1 MIYYT
6 SVHKEELMIKCF
18 RIHGDNIVE
27 CERLFNLITK
37 SIQIQK
43 IERYFLSPACPYIK
57 VTTLD
62 CDILIFKCFPGFNKN
77 TSDRWTSNIFQ
88 ILKDN
93 GSFLNETPD
102 VLLTEETDNGEKILL
117 AIEFCSALQAGNQ
130 AWQRSGRAYS
140 TARANVCPYLYIIDF
155 VKYELDENRN
165 RKALRFPNV
174 AIPYSYYNAS
184 KHWKF
189 PAIQVYFKSEEFQPS
204 FDSSLQNFDTS
215 LFGENDV
222 YSLLYGLLYKT
233 DVTPIYISLI
243 QKSLKIMDFML
254 TSSNPNSYT
263 KEDWES
269 IKNNYSGNILAFSKH
284 NNRFPFAKKIAQ
296 KSITGHNKDFA
307 NLATKYSIGIA
318 SKDLPFGLIPSYN
331 KIAFANELL
340 TLYPNMDAEFYR
352 KLATPSDLIICIFK
366 GFKPHGDDARPDRGI
381 LPLIAMLFGETIEIL
396 TFVYGETLESTI
408 QKLDQNILSLS
419 SGNGLWSAIVSL
431 SDYIILD
438 APKIPKTPGV
448 PNIVRLITNSDNK
461 RFSLSA
467 KNQTTDMFI
476 SPYPTHY
483 TENDI
488 DTFIHTI
495 FNYIIPDTFEGFCNP
510 PGGDWSGI
518 SLISSI
524 DSTIGTEFRW
534 LTLPRVSDSKRPDHI
549 TILYNLFEKPLII
562 CTESKELARNLEP
575 NIGPALIK
583 YIYDLLSYRPSVE
596 RPLNSDIW
604 TISTSTIDI
613 SDFVY
618 ASIGCFFAPPNFD
631 LSSISYKCN
640 CDVLIGFSIDRSTSR
655 CKVQIEGFSD
665 IGNTLA
671 HYLRCMIQSQN
682 SPINIFD
689 II

>member
-1 MIYYT
+1 
-6 SVHKEELMIKCF
+6 MIKHF

-43 IERYFLSPACPYIK
+43 AEHYFLSPACPSVK
-57 VTTLD
+57 VTTID
-62 CDILIFKCFPGFNKN
+62 SDILLFKFFPGFNKN
-77 TSDRWTSNIFQ
+77 TSDRWCSNIFQ

-102 VLLTEETDNGEKILL
+102 VLLTEETDSGEKILL

-140 TARANVCPYLYIIDF
+140 TARANICPYLYIIDF

-184 KHWKF
+184 KHWKY

-222 YSLLYGLLYKT
+222 YSLLYGLIYNT
-233 DVTPIYISLI
+233 DVTPIYTSLI
-243 QKSLKIMDFML
+243 KKSLKIMDYM
-254 TSSNPNSYT
+254 TTPNSTNSYT
-263 KEDWES
+263 KEDWA
-269 IKNNYSGNILAFSKH
+269 IIQNDYCGDILAFSRQ
-284 NNRFPFAKKIAQ
+284 NNRFPFAKKIAE

-307 NLATKYSIGIA
+307 NLATKYSTGIA

-331 KIAFANELL
+331 KINFANELL
-340 TLYPNMDAEFYR
+340 ALYPEMNDEFYR
-352 KLATPSDLIICIFK
+352 KLATPNDLIICMFK

-381 LPLIAMLFGETIEIL
+381 LPLIAMLFGETAEIL

-419 SGNGLWSAIVSL
+419 KGNGLWSAIVSL
-431 SDYIILD
+431 SDFIILD
-438 APKIPKTPGV
+438 APKIPKAVGA
-448 PNIVRLITNSDNK
+448 PNIVRLIPNKDNK
-461 RFSLSA
+461 AFSLSE
-467 KNQTTDMFI
+467 KKQETSMLI

-483 TENDI
+483 TENDV

-518 SLISSI
+518 SLINNLNP
-524 DSTIGTEFRW
+524 TVGTEFRW
-534 LTLPRVSDSKRPDHI
+534 LTLPRVSNSKRPDHI
-549 TILYNLFEKPLII
+549 TVLFNLLEKPLII
-562 CTESKELARNLEP
+562 CTESKELARSLEY
-575 NIGPALIK
+575 NIGPALTK

-596 RPLNSDIW
+596 RPLDSDIW
-604 TISTSTIDI
+604 TISTSLIDA
-613 SDFVY
+613 SDFIC
-618 ASIGCFFAPPNFD
+618 ASIGCFFAPPSFN
-631 LSSISYKCN
+631 LSCISRKCN
-640 CDVLIGFSIDRSTSR
+640 CDVLIGFSVDSSTSR
-655 CKVQIEGFSD
+655 CKVQVEGFSD
-665 IGNTLA
+665 VGDTLA
-671 HYLRCMIQSQN
+671 HYLKCMIQSRK

>member
-1 MIYYT
+1 
-6 SVHKEELMIKCF
+6 MIKHF

-27 CERLFNLITK
+27 CERLFNLISK

-43 IERYFLSPACPYIK
+43 AERYFLSPACPSVK
-57 VTTLD
+57 VTTTD
-62 CDILIFKCFPGFNKN
+62 SDILFFEYFPGFNKN

-102 VLLTEETDNGEKILL
+102 VLLTEETDTGEKILI

-140 TARANVCPYLYIIDF
+140 TARANICPYLYIIDF

-184 KHWKF
+184 KHWKY

-222 YSLLYGLLYKT
+222 YSLLYGLIYNT
-233 DVTPIYISLI
+233 DVTPIYSSLI
-243 QKSLKIMDFML
+243 TKSLKIMDYMA
-254 TSSNPNSYT
+254 TSSSPNSYT
-263 KEDWES
+263 KEDWTS
-269 IKNNYSGNILAFSKH
+269 IQNDYSGDIIAFSMQ
-284 NNRFPFAKKIAQ
+284 NNRFPFTKKIAK
-296 KSITGHNKDFA
+296 KSITGRNKDFA

-318 SKDLPFGLIPSYN
+318 SKDLPFGLIPYYN
-331 KIAFANELL
+331 KIAFTNELL
-340 TLYPNMDAEFYR
+340 TLYPEMNEEFYT
-352 KLATPSDLIICIFK
+352 KLATQSNLIICIFK

-381 LPLIAMLFGETIEIL
+381 LPLIAMLFGESTEIL
-396 TFVYGETLESTI
+396 TFVYGETLKSTI

-419 SGNGLWSAIVSL
+419 GENGLWSAIVSL
-431 SDYIILD
+431 SDFIILD
-438 APKIPKTPGV
+438 APKIPKVVGT
-448 PNIVRLITNSDNK
+448 PNIVRLIPNSDNK
-461 RFSLSA
+461 AFSLSVKKQA
-467 KNQTTDMFI
+467 TDMFI

-483 TENDI
+483 TENDV

-495 FNYIIPDTFEGFCNP
+495 FNYIIPNAFEGFCNP

-518 SLISSI
+518 SLINSI
-524 DSTIGTEFRW
+524 NPAVGTEFRW

-549 TILYNLFEKPLII
+549 TILFNLFEKPLII
-562 CTESKELARNLEP
+562 CTESKELSRNLEK
-575 NIGPALIK
+575 NIGPALTK

-596 RPLNSDIW
+596 RPLNSNIW
-604 TISTSTIDI
+604 TISTSTIAI
-613 SDFVY
+613 SDFIC
-618 ASIGCFFAPPNFD
+618 ASIGCFFAPPSFD
-631 LSSISYKCN
+631 LSTIANKCN
-640 CDVLIGFSIDRSTSR
+640 CDVLMGFAIDYSSTPP
-655 CKVQIEGFSD
+655 CKVQIEGFSN

-671 HYLRCMIQSQN
+671 HYLKDMIRLRK

>member
-1 MIYYT
+1 
-6 SVHKEELMIKCF
+6 MIKHF

-43 IERYFLSPACPYIK
+43 TEHYFLSPACPSVK
-57 VTTLD
+57 VTTID
-62 CDILIFKCFPGFNKN
+62 SDILLFKFFPGFNKN
-77 TSDRWTSNIFQ
+77 TSDRWRSNIFQ

-102 VLLTEETDNGEKILL
+102 VLLTEETDSGEKILL

-140 TARANVCPYLYIIDF
+140 TARANICPYLYIIDF

-184 KHWKF
+184 KHWKY

-222 YSLLYGLLYKT
+222 YSLLYGLIYNT
-233 DVTPIYISLI
+233 DVTPIYTSLI
-243 QKSLKIMDFML
+243 KKSLKIMDYM
-254 TSSNPNSYT
+254 TTPSSTNSYT
-263 KEDWES
+263 KEDWD
-269 IKNNYSGNILAFSKH
+269 IIQNDYCGDILAFSRQ
-284 NNRFPFAKKIAQ
+284 NNRFPFAKKIAE

-307 NLATKYSIGIA
+307 NLATKYSTGIA

-331 KIAFANELL
+331 KINFANELL
-340 TLYPNMDAEFYR
+340 ALYPEMNDEFYR
-352 KLATPSDLIICIFK
+352 KLATPNDLIICMFK
-366 GFKPHGDDARPDRGI
+366 GFKPHGDDTRPDRGV
-381 LPLIAMLFGETIEIL
+381 LPLIAMLFGETAEIL

-419 SGNGLWSAIVSL
+419 KGNGLWSAIVSL
-431 SDYIILD
+431 SDFIILD
-438 APKIPKTPGV
+438 APKIPKIVGV
-448 PNIVRLITNSDNK
+448 PNIVRLIPNKDNK
-461 RFSLSA
+461 AFSLSE
-467 KNQTTDMFI
+467 KKQETSMLI

-483 TENDI
+483 TENDV

-518 SLISSI
+518 SLINNI
-524 DSTIGTEFRW
+524 NPTVGTEFRW
-534 LTLPRVSDSKRPDHI
+534 LTLPRVSNSKRPDHI
-549 TILYNLFEKPLII
+549 TVLFNLLEKPLII
-562 CTESKELARNLEP
+562 CTESKELARSLET
-575 NIGPALIK
+575 NIGPALTK

-596 RPLNSDIW
+596 RPLDSDIW
-604 TISTSTIDI
+604 TISTSLIDA
-613 SDFVY
+613 SDFMC

-631 LSSISYKCN
+631 FSSISRKCN
-640 CDVLIGFSIDRSTSR
+640 CDVLIGFSVDSSTSR
-655 CKVQIEGFSD
+655 CKVQVEGFSNVGD
-665 IGNTLA
+665 TLA
-671 HYLRCMIQSQN
+671 HYLKCMIQSRK

>member
-1 MIYYT
+1 MT
-6 SVHKEELMIKCF
+6 KHF

-27 CERLFNLITK
+27 CERLFTLITK

-43 IERYFLSPACPYIK
+43 AERFFLSPACPSVK
-57 VTTLD
+57 VTTTD
-62 CDILIFKCFPGFNKN
+62 SDILFFEFFPGFNKN

-102 VLLTEETDNGEKILL
+102 ILLTEETDTGEKILL

-140 TARANVCPYLYIIDF
+140 TARANICPYLYIIDF
-155 VKYELDENRN
+155 VKYELDEDRN

-184 KHWKF
+184 KDWKY

-204 FDSSLQNFDTS
+204 FDSSLQNFDTT

-222 YSLLYGLLYKT
+222 YSLLYGLIYNK
-233 DVTPIYISLI
+233 DVTPIYTSLI
-243 QKSLKIMDFML
+243 QKSLKIMDYMAPP
-254 TSSNPNSYT
+254 SSSNSYT
-263 KEDWES
+263 KEDWEA
-269 IKNNYSGNILAFSKH
+269 IQNDYSGDVLAFSRQ
-284 NNRFPFAKKIAQ
+284 NSRFPFAKKIAQ
-296 KSITGHNKDFA
+296 KSITGHNKAFA
-307 NLATKYSIGIA
+307 DLATKYSTGIA

-331 KIAFANELL
+331 KIAFADELL
-340 TLYPNMDAEFYR
+340 ALYPETNDTFYS
-352 KLATPSDLIICIFK
+352 KLATQNDLIVCMFK

-381 LPLIAMLFGETIEIL
+381 LPLIAMLFGETTEIL
-396 TFVYGETLESTI
+396 TFVYGETSESTI
-408 QKLDQNILSLS
+408 QKLDQNILSLA

-431 SDYIILD
+431 SDFIILD
-438 APKIPKTPGV
+438 APKIPKVVGA
-448 PNIVRLITNSDNK
+448 PNIVRLIPNRNNK
-461 RFSLSA
+461 LSSLSTKKRA
-467 KNQTTDMFI
+467 TDILI

-483 TENDI
+483 TENDV

-495 FNYIIPDTFEGFCNP
+495 FNYIIPNTFEGFCNP

-518 SLISSI
+518 SII
-524 DSTIGTEFRW
+524 NNINPVVGTEFRW

-549 TILYNLFEKPLII
+549 TILFNLFEKPLII
-562 CTESKELARNLEP
+562 CTESKELARSLE
-575 NIGPALIK
+575 NDIGPALTK

-604 TISTSTIDI
+604 TISTSTVTA
-613 SDFVY
+613 SDFMC
-618 ASIGCFFAPPNFD
+618 ASIGCFLAPPNFD
-631 LSSISYKCN
+631 LSTISSRCN
-640 CDVLIGFSIDRSTSR
+640 CDVLMGFAIDSTMSR
-655 CKVQIEGFSD
+655 CKIKIEGFSGL
-665 IGNTLA
+665 GNTLA
-671 HYLRCMIQSQN
+671 HYLKSMIQSRK
-682 SPINIFD
+682 SLINIFD

>member
-1 MIYYT
+1 
-6 SVHKEELMIKCF
+6 MIKHF

-43 IERYFLSPACPYIK
+43 AERFFLSPACPSVK
-57 VTTLD
+57 VTTID
-62 CDILIFKCFPGFNKN
+62 SDILFFEYFPGFNKN
-77 TSDRWTSNIFQ
+77 TSDRWLSNIFQ
-88 ILKDN
+88 ILRDN

-102 VLLTEETDNGEKILL
+102 VLFTEETDDGEKILL

-140 TARANVCPYLYIIDF
+140 TARANICPYLYIIDF

-184 KHWKF
+184 KNWKY

-215 LFGENDV
+215 LFGEKDV
-222 YSLLYGLLYKT
+222 YSLLYGLIYNT
-233 DVTPIYISLI
+233 DVTPIYTSLI
-243 QKSLKIMDFML
+243 EKSLKIMDYM
-254 TSSNPNSYT
+254 TTPNSSNSYN
-263 KEDWES
+263 KEDWAS
-269 IKNNYSGNILAFSKH
+269 IQNDYSGDIIAFSRQ
-284 NNRFPFAKKIAQ
+284 NNRFPFAKKIAK
-296 KSITGHNKDFA
+296 KSITGRNKDFSS
-307 NLATKYSIGIA
+307 LATKYSTGIA
-318 SKDLPFGLIPSYN
+318 SKDLPFGLIPSNN

-340 TLYPNMDAEFYR
+340 TLYPEMNDEFYR
-352 KLATPSDLIICIFK
+352 KLATQNDLIICMFK

-381 LPLIAMLFGETIEIL
+381 LPLIAMLFGESTEIL

-408 QKLDQNILSLS
+408 QKLGQNILSLS

-431 SDYIILD
+431 SDFIILD
-438 APKIPKTPGV
+438 APKIPKV
-448 PNIVRLITNSDNK
+448 VDAPNIVRLIPNKDNK
-461 RFSLSA
+461 IFSLSVKKQA
-467 KNQTTDMFI
+467 TDMLI

-483 TENDI
+483 TENDV

-495 FNYIIPDTFEGFCNP
+495 FNYIIPNTFEGFCNP

-518 SLISSI
+518 SLINNN
-524 DSTIGTEFRW
+524 DPAIGTEFRW

-549 TILYNLFEKPLII
+549 TVLFNLFEKPLII
-562 CTESKELARNLEP
+562 CTESKELPRNLEP
-575 NIGPALIK
+575 NIGPALTK
-583 YIYDLLSYRPSVE
+583 YIFDLLSYPPSVE
-596 RPLNSDIW
+596 RQLNSDIW
-604 TISTSTIDI
+604 TISTSTVSV
-613 SDFVY
+613 SDFTC
-618 ASIGCFFAPPNFD
+618 ASIGCFFAPSNFD
-631 LSSISYKCN
+631 LSTISSKCN
-640 CDVLIGFSIDRSTSR
+640 CDVLIGFNIDSSTSR
-655 CKVQIEGFSD
+655 CKVQIKGFSS

-671 HYLRCMIQSQN
+671 EYLTNIIQHRN

-689 II
+689 IF

>member
-1 MIYYT
+1 
-6 SVHKEELMIKCF
+6 MIKHF

-43 IERYFLSPACPYIK
+43 TEHYFLSPACPSVK
-57 VTTLD
+57 VTTID
-62 CDILIFKCFPGFNKN
+62 SDILLFKFFPGFNKN
-77 TSDRWTSNIFQ
+77 TSDRWRSNIFQ

-102 VLLTEETDNGEKILL
+102 VLLTEETDSGEKILL

-140 TARANVCPYLYIIDF
+140 TARANICPYLYIIDF

-184 KHWKF
+184 KHWKY

-222 YSLLYGLLYKT
+222 YSLLYGLIYNT
-233 DVTPIYISLI
+233 DVTPIYTSLI
-243 QKSLKIMDFML
+243 KKSLKIMDYM
-254 TSSNPNSYT
+254 TPPSSTNSYT
-263 KEDWES
+263 KEDWD
-269 IKNNYSGNILAFSKH
+269 IIQNDYCGDILAFSRQ
-284 NNRFPFAKKIAQ
+284 NNRFPFAKKIAE

-307 NLATKYSIGIA
+307 NLATKYSTGIA

-331 KIAFANELL
+331 KINFANELL
-340 TLYPNMDAEFYR
+340 ALYPEMNDEFYR
-352 KLATPSDLIICIFK
+352 KLATPNDLIICMFK

-381 LPLIAMLFGETIEIL
+381 LPLIAMLFGETAEIL

-419 SGNGLWSAIVSL
+419 KGNGLWSAIVSL
-431 SDYIILD
+431 SDFIILD
-438 APKIPKTPGV
+438 APKIPKIVGV
-448 PNIVRLITNSDNK
+448 PNIVRLIPNKDNK
-461 RFSLSA
+461 AFSLSE
-467 KNQTTDMFI
+467 KKQETSMLI

-483 TENDI
+483 TENDV

-518 SLISSI
+518 SLINNI
-524 DSTIGTEFRW
+524 NPTVGTEFRW
-534 LTLPRVSDSKRPDHI
+534 LTLPRVSNSKRPDHI
-549 TILYNLFEKPLII
+549 TVLFNLLEKPLII
-562 CTESKELARNLEP
+562 CTESKELARSLET
-575 NIGPALIK
+575 NIGPALTK

-596 RPLNSDIW
+596 RPLDSDIW
-604 TISTSTIDI
+604 TISTSLIDA
-613 SDFVY
+613 SDFIC
-618 ASIGCFFAPPNFD
+618 ASIGCFFAPPSFD
-631 LSSISYKCN
+631 LSNISRKCN
-640 CDVLIGFSIDRSTSR
+640 CDVLIGFSVDSSTSR
-655 CKVQIEGFSD
+655 CKVQVEGFSD
-665 IGNTLA
+665 VGDTLA
-671 HYLRCMIQSQN
+671 HYLICMIQSRK

>member
-1 MIYYT
+1 
-6 SVHKEELMIKCF
+6 MIKHF

-43 IERYFLSPACPYIK
+43 TEHYFLSPACPSVK
-57 VTTLD
+57 VTTID
-62 CDILIFKCFPGFNKN
+62 SDILLFKFFPGFNKN
-77 TSDRWTSNIFQ
+77 TSDRWRSNIFQ

-102 VLLTEETDNGEKILL
+102 VLLTEETDSGEKILL

-140 TARANVCPYLYIIDF
+140 TARANICPYLYIIDF

-184 KHWKF
+184 KHWKY

-222 YSLLYGLLYKT
+222 YSLLYGLIYNT
-233 DVTPIYISLI
+233 DVTPIYTSLI
-243 QKSLKIMDFML
+243 KKSLKIMDYM
-254 TSSNPNSYT
+254 TTPSSTNSYT
-263 KEDWES
+263 KEDWD
-269 IKNNYSGNILAFSKH
+269 IIQNDYCGDILAFSRQ
-284 NNRFPFAKKIAQ
+284 NNRFPFAKKIAE

-307 NLATKYSIGIA
+307 NLATKYSTGIA

-331 KIAFANELL
+331 KINFANELL
-340 TLYPNMDAEFYR
+340 ALYPEMNDEFYR
-352 KLATPSDLIICIFK
+352 KLATPNDLIICMFK

-381 LPLIAMLFGETIEIL
+381 LPLIAMLFGETAEIL

-419 SGNGLWSAIVSL
+419 KGNGLWSAIVSL
-431 SDYIILD
+431 SDFIILD
-438 APKIPKTPGV
+438 APKIPKIVGV
-448 PNIVRLITNSDNK
+448 PNIVRLIPNKDNK
-461 RFSLSA
+461 AFSLSE
-467 KNQTTDMFI
+467 KKQETSMLI

-483 TENDI
+483 TENDV

-518 SLISSI
+518 SLINNI
-524 DSTIGTEFRW
+524 NPTVGTEFRW
-534 LTLPRVSDSKRPDHI
+534 LTLPRVSNSKRPDHI
-549 TILYNLFEKPLII
+549 TVLFNLLEKPLII
-562 CTESKELARNLEP
+562 CTESKELARSLET
-575 NIGPALIK
+575 NIGPALTK

-596 RPLNSDIW
+596 RPLDSDIW
-604 TISTSTIDI
+604 TISTSLIDA
-613 SDFVY
+613 SDFIC
-618 ASIGCFFAPPNFD
+618 ASIGCFFAPPSFD
-631 LSSISYKCN
+631 LSSISRKCN
-640 CDVLIGFSIDRSTSR
+640 CDVLIGFSVDSSTSR
-655 CKVQIEGFSD
+655 CKVQVEGFSD
-665 IGNTLA
+665 VGDTLA
-671 HYLRCMIQSQN
+671 HYLKCMIQSRK

>member
-1 MIYYT
+1 MHT
-6 SVHKEELMIKCF
+6 EVLMVKHF

-37 SIQIQK
+37 SIEIQK
-43 IERYFLSPACPYIK
+43 TERFFLSPACPSVKI
-57 VTTLD
+57 TTNNS
-62 CDILIFKCFPGFNKN
+62 DILFFEYFPGFNKN

-102 VLLTEETDNGEKILL
+102 VILTEETDNGEKILL

-140 TARANVCPYLYIIDF
+140 TGRANICPYLYIIDF
-155 VKYELDENRN
+155 VKYELDKNRN
-165 RKALRFPNV
+165 RKALRFPNA

-184 KHWKF
+184 KHWKY

-222 YSLLYGLLYKT
+222 YLLLYGLIYNT
-233 DVTPIYISLI
+233 DITPIYTSLVE
-243 QKSLKIMDFML
+243 KSLKIMNYM
-254 TSSNPNSYT
+254 TTASNSNSYT
-263 KEDWES
+263 KENWAS
-269 IKNNYSGNILAFSKH
+269 IQNDYSGDILAFSRQ

-307 NLATKYSIGIA
+307 NLATKYSTGIA

-331 KIAFANELL
+331 RISFANELL
-340 TLYPNMDAEFYR
+340 ALYPEMNEEFFR
-352 KLATPSDLIICIFK
+352 KLTTQNDLIICMFK

-381 LPLIAMLFGETIEIL
+381 LPLIAMLFGETVEIL

-419 SGNGLWSAIVSL
+419 KGNGLWSTIVSL
-431 SDYIILD
+431 SDFIILD
-438 APKIPKTPGV
+438 APKIPKVTGA
-448 PNIVRLITNSDNK
+448 PNIVRLIPNRDNK
-461 RFSLSA
+461 TFSLSA
-467 KNQTTDMFI
+467 KKQATNMLI

-483 TENDI
+483 TENDV

-518 SLISSI
+518 SLINNI
-524 DSTIGTEFRW
+524 DPTVGTEFRW

-549 TILYNLFEKPLII
+549 TVLFNLFEKPLII
-562 CTESKELARNLEP
+562 CTESKELARNLET
-575 NIGPALIK
+575 NIGPALTK

-596 RPLNSDIW
+596 HPLNSDIW
-604 TISTSTIDI
+604 TISTSAIAI
-613 SDFVY
+613 SDFIC
-618 ASIGCFFAPPNFD
+618 ASIGCFFSPPGFD
-631 LSSISYKCN
+631 LSSISNKCN
-640 CDVLIGFSIDRSTSR
+640 CDILMGFSIDSSTSR
-655 CKVQIEGFSD
+655 CKIQIEGFSD

-671 HYLRCMIQSQN
+671 HHLKCMIQSRK